1 MTSAA
6 PAPDT
11 LRLDDAPGLACRHCG
26 APLAQSVADLGM
38 HPPCQSIVRPED
50 RWAPEAVYPLHAF
63 VCPECRLVQIDAV
76 VPPEDI
82 FTEYAYFSS
91 YSTSWLAH
99 ASRYAEAMTERFGL
113 GRESTVVEIASND
126 GYLLRNFVERGI
138 PCLGVEPAA
147 NVAKAAEAAGVPT
160 RVAFFGEDEARAMR
174 EEGIRADL
182 IAANN
187 VLAHTPHLNSF
198 VAGLAALLTEPTDGQ
213 PGGVA
218 TLEFPHLVR
227 LMEGNQFDTIYHE
240 HFSYFS
246 FTTAERVFAA
256 HGLTLFDVE
265 ELPTHGG
272 SLRIYARHAADT
284 ARPVSDAVR
293 SLRQREADW
302 GVDADATYAAFADR
316 VRQTKHALL
325 RFLLE
330 AAAEGKTVAGYGA
343 AGKGNTL
350 LNACGVKPDL
360 VAFTVDRNPYKQ
372 DTFLP
377 GSRIPVFAPEA
388 IFEHRPDYVLILPWN
403 LREEISGQMAGIR
416 EWGGRFVVPIPELET
431 F

>member
-1 MTSAA
+1 MTTTA
-6 PAPDT
+6 PAPT
-11 LRLDDAPGLACRHCG
+11 SLALDRAPGLTCRHCG
-26 APLAQSVADLGM
+26 EPLHQSVADLGM

-50 RWAPEAVYPLHAF
+50 RWAPERVYPLHAF
-63 VCPECRLVQIDAV
+63 VCSSCRLVQIDAM

-99 ASRYAEAMTERFGL
+99 AARYAEAMTKRFGL
-113 GRESTVVEIASND
+113 DSGSTVVEIASND

-147 NVAKAAEAAGVPT
+147 NVAKAAEAVGVPT
-160 RVAFFGEDEARAMR
+160 RVAFFGEEEARAMHA
-174 EEGIRADL
+174 EGISADL
-182 IAANN
+182 IAGNN
-187 VLAHTPHLNSF
+187 VFAHTPHLNSF
-198 VAGLAALLTEPTDGQ
+198 VAGLSVLLKER
-213 PGGVA
+213 GVI
-218 TLEFPHLVR
+218 TLEFPHLLR

-246 FTTAERVFAA
+246 FTTAERVFAS

-272 SLRIYARHAADT
+272 SLRIYARHAAD
-284 ARPVSDAVR
+284 ASKPISEAVHT
-293 SLRQREADW
+293 LRQREADW
-302 GVDADATYAAFADR
+302 GVDDDATYAAFADR

-325 RFLLE
+325 RFLLS
-330 AAAEGKTVAGYGA
+330 AAEAGKTVAGYGA

-350 LNACGVKPDL
+350 LNACGIKPDL
-360 VAFTVDRNPYKQ
+360 VRFTVDRNPYKQ

-388 IFEHRPDYVLILPWN
+388 ILEQRPDYVLILPWN
-403 LREEISGQMAGIR
+403 LRDEIADQMSAIR
-416 EWGGRFVVPIPELET
+416 EWGGQFLVPIPEVEV